1 MDLVIQGLPAKVLD
15 KLDKKAKASGRTVEA
30 EAAGILSDFLNNVE
44 DVEEMD
50 DLQRMVFEMYG
61 GKFPENEVD
70 RFLADRRLE
79 AEAEAAKL
87 G

>member
-1 MDLVIQGLPAKVLD
+1 MDLVIHSLPITVLE
-15 KLDKKAKASGRTVEA
+15 KLDKRARASGRTVEA
-30 EAAGILSDFLNNVE
+30 VAAAILSDCLDN
-44 DVEEMD
+44 DRDLEEMD

-61 GKFPENEVD
+61 GDFPKNEVD

-79 AEAEAAKL
+79 AAAEAAKL